1 MPHRNLRQPLLI
13 AAALLGFGCDAIY
26 TDLRPEPSPSGDA
39 GVQQSDAGPP
49 AADAAMV
56 TDAAPVET
64 DAAVPATD
72 GGAAIDAGAPEDAGA
87 PAPAVY
93 VGTFEGRGGYDAAGT
108 ATIRSTDSGYELS
121 FSDDFATA
129 RVPGP
134 AIVVTARPS
143 IGTAL
148 TAADT
153 VIDRISGDRFTGA
166 QSYPVNLPE
175 LPDPLYVFIYCEPFG
190 IETGRA
196 LLEEE

>member
-39 GVQQSDAGPP
+39 GIQQADAAP
-49 AADAAMV
+49 AEDAAMV
-56 TDAAPVET
+56 TDAGPVET

-72 GGAAIDAGAPEDAGA
+72 GGTPIDAGTPEDAGI
-87 PAPAVY
+87 PSSAVY
-93 VGTFEGRGGYDAAGT
+93 VGTFEGRGGYDISGT

-121 FSDDFATA
+121 FSEDFATA

-143 IGTAL
+143 IGTSL

-166 QSYPVNLPE
+166 QSYPVDLPE